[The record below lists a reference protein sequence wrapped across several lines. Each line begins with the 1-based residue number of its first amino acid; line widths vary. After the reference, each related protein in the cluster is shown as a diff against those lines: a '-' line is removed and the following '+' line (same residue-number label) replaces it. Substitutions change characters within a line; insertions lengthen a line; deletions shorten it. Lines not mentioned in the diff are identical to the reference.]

1 MAQRKE
7 DLSHNKHQAAP
18 MTKRTRIT
26 IDVSPELRRRIK
38 LAALQHD
45 LSIGEYLGD
54 ILEEAIP
61 KEESMTH
68 QERRPVTREAF
79 ERLMKFREKLLKET
93 KGELFDDSVEILRQ
107 QREERTRQLMG
118 EL

>member
-18 MTKRTRIT
+18 TTKRSRIT
-26 IDVSPELRRRIK
+26 IDISPELRRRIK

-45 LSIGEYLGD
+45 LSIGEYVGD
-54 ILEEAIP
+54 ILEETVP
-61 KEESMTH
+61 KEENTIPP
-68 QERRPVTREAF
+68 ERRPVTREAF